1 MVHCHMVKLAN
12 NGAGQGTGAQINMG
26 AFTADEQY
34 SHPLLDFMII
44 QELHL

>member
-1 MVHCHMVKLAN
+1 MVKLKR

-26 AFTADEQY
+26 ISTADEQY
-34 SHPLLDFMII
+34 SAPLLDFMII